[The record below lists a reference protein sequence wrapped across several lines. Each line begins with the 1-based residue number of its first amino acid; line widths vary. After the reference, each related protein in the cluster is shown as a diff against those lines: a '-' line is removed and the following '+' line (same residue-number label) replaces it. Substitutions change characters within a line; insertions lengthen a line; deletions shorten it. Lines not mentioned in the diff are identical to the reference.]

1 VIRPGSPV
9 RVSRAYA
16 VALMPSLSKRD
27 WAIIHNINALSIM
40 TGGQL
45 ERLLFPLLTSSRSRS
60 VVRWRTLK
68 RLVDARVLHAF
79 PLPGRR
85 AGSAERCYELDSA
98 GQKLMQISA
107 NLAGDGHLH
116 KSDQPG
122 ERFVLHTLATSEL
135 YVALVERSA
144 PSGVLVERYLVE
156 RATTWPMAHNT
167 WLRPDALCVLRHGSI
182 RDYWWVE
189 TDRATESLPTIRR
202 KLRTYLAFVESGQL
216 GPDSIVPRV
225 LFTCPTEARCAAIR
239 REIRTLPEP
248 ASVMFGVVVDS
259 MAPELLIRELIG
271 T

>member
-1 VIRPGSPV
+1 MIRPDVPV
-9 RVSRAYA
+9 RVDRAYA
-16 VALMPSLSKRD
+16 VALMPSLSERD
-27 WAIIHNINALSIM
+27 WAIIQNVNALSIM

-107 NLAGDGHLH
+107 NLAGHGRMHR
-116 KSDQPG
+116 SDEPG
-122 ERFVLHTLATSEL
+122 DRFVLHTLATGEL
-135 YVALVERSA
+135 YVALVESTA
-144 PSGVLVERYLVE
+144 SYGVRVERYLVE
-156 RATTWPMAHNT
+156 RAATWPMVHNT
-167 WLRPDALCVLRHGSI
+167 WIRPDALCVLRHGSI
-182 RDYWWVE
+182 HDYWWIE

-202 KLRTYLAFVESGQL
+202 KLRTYLAFVESGQPSPN
-216 GPDSIVPRV
+216 GIVPRV
-225 LFTCPTEARCAAIR
+225 IFTCPTEARCAAIR
-239 REIRTLPEP
+239 REVQTLPEP
-248 ASVMFGVVVDS
+248 ASVMFSVAVDS
-259 MAPELLIRELIG
+259 AAPEFLIRELIG